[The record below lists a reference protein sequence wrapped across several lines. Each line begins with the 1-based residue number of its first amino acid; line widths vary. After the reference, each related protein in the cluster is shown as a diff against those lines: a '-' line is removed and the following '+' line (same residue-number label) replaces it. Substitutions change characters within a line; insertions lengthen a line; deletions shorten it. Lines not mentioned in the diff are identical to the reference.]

1 MLSKRVCSTLN
12 MSIQKRQRQL
22 LSRFIMH
29 FWKSGDRISLMYLM
43 LRIFR
48 MWLSKNWW
56 KPDFIRLLRTISFI
70 EKKEP
75 KKGKEISS
83 KKGSHWNLMNIQNY
97 WNMWMRLGILI
108 GFILSLILPQMY
120 RISKLMWLML
130 REMHLKIR
138 CLPLRRLK

>member
-12 MSIQKRQRQL
+12 MNIQKRQRQL
-22 LSRFIMH
+22 LSRFITH
-29 FWKSGDRISLMYLM
+29 FWKSGDRINLMYLM

-70 EKKEP
+70 EKKGL
-75 KKGKEISS
+75 KKGKEISL

-97 WNMWMRLGILI
+97 WNMWMRLGTLI
-108 GFILSLILPQMY
+108 GSILSLILPQMY

-130 REMHLKIR
+130 REMHSKIL
-138 CLPLRRLK
+138 CLLLRRSK